1 MWALTHVKRQS
12 LSVSAF
18 LSQSSITSYDG
29 HKIFQLPR
37 NHEVTS
43 FFCLFL
49 CFFLQL
55 PKTLPLPSSCRF
67 PPLPHCLRC
76 SQPRPWGF
84 TVLPTPLQKALRMF
98 FSSTYYHLSRLH
110 NSSLAL
116 DLNFQ
121 TVLLSPAPRFPDLS
135 AAMLCF
141 HLTVRILDHILNS
154 QAPHLIPEALPE
166 LTRTSDLFSPLLRH
180 SHLFSLNCGNS
191 PRVLAKT
198 HTWVQTP
205 WLHLYFLT
213 SQILFSY
220 IYTIVLIL
228 WF

>member
-1 MWALTHVKRQS
+1 MLKDNHCLSQPSS
-12 LSVSAF
+12 LSPPSQVMMGVRTFSF
-18 LSQSSITSYDG
+18 LETTKSPPSS
-29 HKIFQLPR
+29 P
-37 NHEVTS
+37 
-43 FFCLFL
+43 CLFL

-55 PKTLPLPSSCRF
+55 LKTLPLPSSCRF
-67 PPLPHCLRC
+67 PPLPQCLRC

-110 NSSLAL
+110 NFSLAL

-121 TVLLSPAPRFPDLS
+121 TVLLSPAPRFPGLS
-135 AAMLCF
+135 AAMPCF
-141 HLTVRILDHILNS
+141 HLTFRILDHIPNS

-198 HTWVQTP
+198 HT
-205 WLHLYFLT
+205 
-213 SQILFSY
+213 
-220 IYTIVLIL
+220 
-228 WF
+228 